1 MKCSASQSAT
11 FISWWCH
18 HYYESLYKSFCF
30 VRKVDRFQLT
40 ANRCVD
46 FWQII
51 QVISMAF
58 HFEIHF
64 LEFYR
69 FEAFENVHWMRLKKY
84 SFFVSV
90 SGLGTKKIKVFRL
103 GLYVA
108 NSEDRLF
115 LQWKPTLFRDIRPS
129 KSTTWK

>member
-1 MKCSASQSAT
+1 M
-11 FISWWCH
+11 
-18 HYYESLYKSFCF
+18 
-30 VRKVDRFQLT
+30 DRFQLT

-58 HFEIHF
+58 RFEIHF

-69 FEAFENVHWMRLKKY
+69 FGAFENEHWMQLKKY
-84 SFFVSV
+84 SLFVSV
-90 SGLGTKKIKVFRL
+90 SGSETKKIKVFQL

-115 LQWKPTLFRDIRPS
+115 LQWKPTLFRDIRT
-129 KSTTWK
+129 STTRKYFVALNLYFIFLYFY